1 MTTKTD
7 RDVAKR
13 LGRVLLKNEP
23 NWITG
28 DLGNYGDDAHKSPL
42 PTMAMFPAPR
52 EPQKVKKHKIEEE
65 QGPVQQSD
73 LTY

>member
-7 RDVAKR
+7 LDVDKR

-28 DLGNYGDDAHKSPL
+28 DLGNYVDDAHESPL
-42 PTMAMFPAPR
+42 PTVAMSAVPR
-52 EPQKVKKHKIEEE
+52 VGSK
-65 QGPVQQSD
+65 
-73 LTY
+73 